1 MLSDVQLAAYRRD
14 GFLVV
19 KGFADPAACD
29 RLVEHSYELID
40 ALDPSTVS
48 VFTTDEQTRTTDDYF
63 LGSGDTI
70 RCFFE
75 AEAFGSDG
83 KLAVPK
89 RQAINK
95 IGHALHDLDPVFGPF
110 SRDAR
115 LAAIARQIGLAD
127 AKLLQSMVILTPPGI
142 GGEVSAHQDATF
154 LYTEPVTVAGFW
166 FALED
171 ATLENGCMWG
181 LPGGHCLGL
190 KRRFRR
196 SGGGVV
202 FDELD
207 PSPLP
212 LPPDGYVPLEAPKG
226 SLVLLDGL
234 LPHWSAAN
242 RSPKSR
248 VAYSLHVIDGT
259 AQYPSDNW
267 LRRSPGLPLRGFWN
281 RSCAIP
287 PTRPGTRSPPR
298 RSPRPGPGSPA
309 AAFPPTSH

>member
-1 MLSDVQLAAYRRD
+1 MLSDAELTAYRRD

-29 RLVEHSYELID
+29 RLVQRSYELID
-40 ALDPSTVS
+40 AFDPTTVS

-75 AEAFGSDG
+75 AEAFDRDG
-83 KLAVPK
+83 RLAVPK

-95 IGHALHDLDPVFGPF
+95 IGHALHDLDPVFAPF
-110 SRDAR
+110 SRDPR
-115 LAAIARQIGLAD
+115 LRGISSQLGLD
-127 AKLLQSMVILTPPGI
+127 AKLLQSMVILKPPGI

-154 LYTEPVTVAGFW
+154 LYTDPVTVAGFW

-171 ATLENGCMWG
+171 ATVENGCMWG
-181 LPGGHCLGL
+181 LPGGHRLGL

-196 SGGGVV
+196 SGDGVV

-212 LPPDGYVPLEAPKG
+212 LPPEGYVPLEAPKG
-226 SLVLLDGL
+226 TLVMLDGL

-242 RSPKSR
+242 RSTRSR
-248 VAYSLHVIDGT
+248 VAYSLHVIDGA
-259 AQYPSDNW
+259 AQYPDDNW
-267 LRRSPGLPLRGFWN
+267 LRRSPEMPLRGF
-281 RSCAIP
+281 
-287 PTRPGTRSPPR
+287 
-298 RSPRPGPGSPA
+298 
-309 AAFPPTSH
+309 